1 MLIHLQKFFQKYIQR
16 KFSSTPF
23 LPQFPYQHFFKETKI
38 SIQKRRTQHLGSFK
52 RYVRWGGEGGVI
64 EKRTKTNRGRGS
76 EHVCTVAFLNKMP
89 RFLKWSFIVTLGN
102 EQGRTRGEGGEGEV
116 IKTRE
121 SCVNVLFECPLLVIF
136 TGNQENN
143 YLVYVV
149 DVSDVLHLC
158 SKYFWEETF

>member
-1 MLIHLQKFFQKYIQR
+1 
-16 KFSSTPF
+16 
-23 LPQFPYQHFFKETKI
+23 
-38 SIQKRRTQHLGSFK
+38 
-52 RYVRWGGEGGVI
+52 
-64 EKRTKTNRGRGS
+64 
-76 EHVCTVAFLNKMP
+76 MP